1 MSGDLDHAPGAAT
14 LRLLYVEDDPALRSL
29 LAQRLEEHEA
39 VAGVV
44 VAADPAEAVAAVE
57 GGGID
62 AALLDL
68 ALGDWQLN
76 GFELGLAL
84 RTHAKLLPIVM
95 FSQHPAARIE
105 DVLPVEERHH
115 WSYVRKHGQIDI
127 GELVATVQWT
137 RLGVPQFEAEAEAE
151 AEAAGAGEVN
161 AAASVLQRLSPRQ
174 REIMALAA
182 TGLDARAIADQVHLT
197 HVSVRRELS
206 RAYKILVP
214 AAGAGTDLRT
224 AAVLEYLRASGDTGS
239 GAR

>member
-1 MSGDLDHAPGAAT
+1 MSVGSDRLANPAA
-14 LRLLYVEDDPALRSL
+14 LRLLYLEDDPALRGL
-29 LAQRLEEHEA
+29 LAQQLLGHAE
-39 VAGVV
+39 VGVVV
-44 VAADPAEAVAAVE
+44 VAADPREAVAAVE
-57 GGGID
+57 AGGVD
-62 AALLDL
+62 AAILDL

-127 GELVATVQWT
+127 GELVATVQRT
-137 RLGVPQFEAEAEAE
+137 CLGVPQFEA
-151 AEAAGAGEVN
+151 AGAGEAS

-214 AAGAGTDLRT
+214 KAGAGTDLRT
-224 AAVLEYLRASGDTGS
+224 AAVLEYLRASGGTGS
-239 GAR
+239 GVR

>member
-44 VAADPAEAVAAVE
+44 VAADPAAAGAAVA

-115 WSYVRKHGQIDI
+115 WSYVRKHGQIDV
-127 GELVATVQWT
+127 GELVVTVQRT
-137 RLGVPQFEAEAEAE
+137 RLGVPQFEAEA
-151 AEAAGAGEVN
+151 AGAGEAS
-161 AAASVLQRLSPRQ
+161 AAASALQRLSPRQ

-224 AAVLEYLRASGDTGS
+224 AAVLEYLRASGGTGP